1 MKRLTQINI
10 EKIKEKTKEVLKRIK
25 ERMKGRSIA
34 AVCAV
39 LLIGCAV
46 VLNVILFKET
56 DPSLGE
62 GDRQMAVDLSGLQDD
77 TGDGDTVDAGSDSVE
92 ENSEDYFATVS
103 LGRQQARDEAMEVLL
118 EVTENDSALAEAKA
132 SAMADMNRIA
142 LDIEKEGNIEAMVTA
157 RGFEKCVAVV
167 NGDSASV
174 VVSCDTLTPGQTAQ
188 ISEIVYEAAGIL
200 PTNLKIIEK
209 SPT

>member
-1 MKRLTQINI
+1 MNKEKF
-10 EKIKEKTKEVLKRIK
+10 EKIKAKTKEVLLKVKDKMGR
-25 ERMKGRSIA
+25 RSIA
-34 AVCAV
+34 AICAV

-46 VLNVILFKET
+46 VLNVILFRET
-56 DPSLGE
+56 DPSV
-62 GDRQMAVDLSGLQDD
+62 GDGDLQMAVDLTDIDGEPSKDD
-77 TGDGDTVDAGSDSVE
+77 TDDAGSDEVE
-92 ENSEDYFATVS
+92 LDGEDYFATVS

-118 EVTENDSALAEAKA
+118 EVTENESALAEAKA
-132 SAMADMNRIA
+132 SAMADINRIA

-188 ISEIVYEAAGIL
+188 ISEIVYEAAGIH
-200 PTNLKIIEK
+200 PANLKIIEK
-209 SPT
+209 SLS

>member
-1 MKRLTQINI
+1 MNKEKL
-10 EKIKEKTKEVLKRIK
+10 EKIKEKAKELLEKA
-25 ERMKGRSIA
+25 KGKVNHRAVA
-34 AVCAV
+34 AACAV

-46 VLNVILFKET
+46 VLNVILFNEN
-56 DPSLGE
+56 DPSGGE
-62 GDRQMAVDLSGLQDD
+62 GDRQMAVDLSGLDEELED
-77 TGDGDTVDAGSDSVE
+77 VDSVDAGSDNVG
-92 ENSEDYFATVS
+92 ENNEDYFATVS

-132 SAMADMNRIA
+132 SAMADINRIA

-200 PTNLKIIEK
+200 PANLKIIEK
-209 SPT
+209 NLS

>member
-1 MKRLTQINI
+1 MNKEKF
-10 EKIKEKTKEVLKRIK
+10 EKIKEKTKEVLKKAK
-25 ERMKGRSIA
+25 EKVNHRTIA
-34 AVCAV
+34 AACAV

-46 VLNVILFKET
+46 VLNVILFNET
-56 DPSLGE
+56 DPTLE
-62 GDRQMAVDLSGLQDD
+62 GDRQMAVDLSGLEDD
-77 TGDGDTVDAGSDSVE
+77 MAENDSVDAGSDSVE
-92 ENSEDYFATVS
+92 ENNEDYFATVS
-103 LGRQQARDEAMEVLL
+103 LGRQQARDEAMEVLM

-132 SAMADMNRIA
+132 SAMADINRIA

-200 PTNLKIIEK
+200 PANLKIIEK
-209 SPT
+209 SLS